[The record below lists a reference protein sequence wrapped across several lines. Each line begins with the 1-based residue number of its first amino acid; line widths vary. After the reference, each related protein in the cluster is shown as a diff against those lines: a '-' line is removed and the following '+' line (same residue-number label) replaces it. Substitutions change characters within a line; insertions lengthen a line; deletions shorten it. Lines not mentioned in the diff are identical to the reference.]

1 MKVKAVNVTPYI
13 YMAVG
18 LFMII
23 SPKTI
28 SNFICYLLGGIILL
42 FASNQIFSFIQ
53 DKYSKFK
60 LVLGTLALL
69 LGSYIIL
76 NPESFISFI
85 PFVAGVIILIDSVTK
100 IVQSLDLKKSGY
112 ERWSHITITSI
123 LMFLFGLFLF
133 FNPFDA
139 IEIVIRILGIF
150 LIIDGICEAVT
161 SKAIYE
167 KNINNPKKKNDSKVI
182 EAEIVK

>member
-1 MKVKAVNVTPYI
+1 MKTINITPYI
-13 YMAVG
+13 YMAIG
-18 LFMII
+18 FFMII
-23 SPKTI
+23 SPQTI
-28 SNFICYLLGGIILL
+28 SNFVCYLLGGIILL
-42 FASNQIFSFIQ
+42 FAANQIFSFVQ

-60 LVLGTLALL
+60 LVLGVLALL

-85 PFVAGVIILIDSVTK
+85 PFVAGVVILIDSITK
-100 IVQSLDLKKSGY
+100 IIQSLDLKKSGY

-139 IEIVIRILGIF
+139 IEMVIRILGVF
-150 LIIDGICEAVT
+150 LIIDGICEAIT

-167 KNINNPKKKNDSKVI
+167 RNMKNPKKKNDDKVI

>member
-1 MKVKAVNVTPYI
+1 MKSINITPYI
-13 YMAVG
+13 YMAIG
-18 LFMII
+18 IFMII
-23 SPKTI
+23 SPQTI
-28 SNFICYLLGGIILL
+28 SNFICYLIGGVILL
-42 FASNQIFSFIQ
+42 FASNQIFSFVQ
-53 DKYSKFK
+53 NKYSKFK
-60 LVLGTLALL
+60 LVLGVLSLL

-85 PFVAGVIILIDSVTK
+85 PFVAGVIIIIDSITK
-100 IVQSLDLKKSGY
+100 IVQSLDLKKNGY
-112 ERWSHITITSI
+112 EKWSHITLTSI

-150 LIIDGICEAVT
+150 LIIDGVCEAIT

-167 KNINNPKKKNDSKVI
+167 KKIKKTSNKKDDKVI
-182 EAEIVK
+182 EAEIIN